1 MKLFGITGGVGMG
14 KSTVAQI
21 LEKSGVVV
29 VDTDVLS
36 HRLTESGQPALA
48 EISAKFGPTVLQADG
63 SLNRKEL
70 ARIVFSDDKARASLE
85 AILHP
90 KIRALWEA
98 EVARWRNEGRE
109 RGAVVI
115 PLLFETASEGSFDAT
130 ICVACSAATQEK
142 RLRERGWT
150 PEQIARRVAAQ
161 WPVEQKIAKSDFVV
175 WTDTVLE
182 AAEAQLARII
192 DSADTP
198 QKTPACA

>member
-14 KSTVAQI
+14 KSTVAHM
-21 LEKSGVVV
+21 LERSGVPV

-36 HRLTESGQPALA
+36 HRLTEIGQSALA
-48 EISAKFGPTVLQADG
+48 EISAKFGPAVLRADG

-70 ARIVFSDDKARASLE
+70 AQIVFSDDKARASLE

-98 EVARWRNEGRE
+98 EVARWRSEGRE

-115 PLLFETASEGSFDAT
+115 PLLFETAAEGSFDAT
-130 ICVACSAATQEK
+130 ICVACSTTTQEK

-150 PEQIARRVAAQ
+150 PEQTARRMAAQ

-175 WTDTVLE
+175 WTDTALE

-192 DSADTP
+192 DSADTR